1 MAILDRTKNNFVID
15 REEDKFIGLKLPLV
29 LDNGELASTRTT
41 INAIKQNI
49 LNLCSTELGE
59 RVMQPNLGIKLKKF
73 LFEPFSEDV
82 VLKIQ
87 EVIFDTISYWLPFV
101 RILNINVKM
110 SDSERSTMQISVDF
124 VLEKDPN
131 NTESIQI
138 TIGE

>member
-1 MAILDRTKNNFVID
+1 
-15 REEDKFIGLKLPLV
+15 
-29 LDNGELASTRTT
+29 
-41 INAIKQNI
+41 
-49 LNLCSTELGE
+49 
-59 RVMQPNLGIKLKKF
+59 LGIKLKKF